1 LAEPVIEIQNLY
13 FSYGR
18 GEVLS
23 KVSLTVEKGDY
34 VAFLGPNGGGKSTL
48 LKIMA
53 GVIAPDKGLVRVLG
67 EKMPGTPQGLG
78 YVPQEIKNG
87 SGLPVTVEEVVLM
100 GRLTPGL
107 KFFGWGKKDRMAAIQ
122 ALEWV
127 GMEEHLNDQVERLS
141 GGQRQRVYIARALV
155 ENPSLLLLDEPT
167 SSVDRTWQG
176 RFYDL
181 LAELNKSMTI
191 ILVSHDLNVISTHVK
206 SVACVNHTV
215 FHHHSPEITPE
226 MMQKTYN
233 CPVELV
239 AHGMPHRVLALH
251 NHQEEDKDD

>member
-1 LAEPVIEIQNLY
+1 MSEPVIEIKNLY
-13 FSYGR
+13 YSYGR
-18 GEVLS
+18 GQVLNG
-23 KVSLTVEKGDY
+23 VSLTVEQGDY

-53 GVIAPDKGLVRVLG
+53 GVIAPDRGSVRVLG
-67 EKMPGTPQGLG
+67 RKMPGTPKGVG
-78 YVPQEIKNG
+78 YVPQEITNG
-87 SGLPVTVEEVVLM
+87 TGLPVTVEEVVLM
-100 GRLTPGL
+100 GRLTAGF
-107 KFFGWGKKDRMAAIQ
+107 KFFGWGKKDRAAAAQ

-127 GMEEHLNDQVERLS
+127 GMGAYLKEQVDKLS
-141 GGQRQRVYIARALV
+141 GGQRQRVFIARALV
-155 ENPSLLLLDEPT
+155 DNPSLLLLDEPT

-181 LAELNKSMTI
+181 LAELNESMTI
-191 ILVSHDLNVISTHVK
+191 VLVSHDLNVISTHVK

-215 FHHHSPEITPE
+215 FHHHSAEITPE

-251 NHQEEDKDD
+251 NHQEEDEDA